1 MKFDEKL
8 VLGSLILLILPI
20 VSIIPYALAFMASS
34 SIGYADINN
43 TCRNDNSSS
52 SCYALESSE
61 MRESHFEYSLVG
73 GAGGQHSPNFSYGYL
88 LGFDRGFGHRTN
100 NTYIMTVA
108 NATGWDLGG
117 QNTTALP
124 SPPCTV
130 SNLFCVSFTTAYEQ
144 SYTYHIPCW
153 VGNATGEK
161 YADHVIDTC
170 TQKNYPDFRLLNH
183 HTAQYKQGFLDGYS
197 DSVAG
202 VMGQGV
208 VNDAQDRDNQSEI
221 QL

>member
-61 MRESHFEYSLVG
+61 IRESHFGYSLVG

-108 NATGWDLGG
+108 RSKHN
-117 QNTTALP
+117 
-124 SPPCTV
+124 
-130 SNLFCVSFTTAYEQ
+130 SFA
-144 SYTYHIPCW
+144 
-153 VGNATGEK
+153 
-161 YADHVIDTC
+161 
-170 TQKNYPDFRLLNH
+170 
-183 HTAQYKQGFLDGYS
+183 
-197 DSVAG
+197 
-202 VMGQGV
+202 
-208 VNDAQDRDNQSEI
+208 
-221 QL
+221 